1 VLAIDLID
9 LIQFSALIMEMAVKA
24 LRKRMFWFLTVLLV
38 FLIHDATSIETS
50 NLQENPLVIRF
61 SFGIYNNNVGKKL
74 EMLLRKEKNAINE
87 LEQREKD
94 RLERVQIERE
104 AKIYRDYLA
113 HRVQGSFV
121 KDFFTLRF

>member
-1 VLAIDLID
+1 
-9 LIQFSALIMEMAVKA
+9 MEMAVKA
-24 LRKRMFWFLTVLLV
+24 LRKRMLWLLTV
-38 FLIHDATSIETS
+38 FLIHDVTSIVTN

-61 SFGIYNNNVGKKL
+61 SFGIYTNNVGKKL
-74 EMLLRKEKNAINE
+74 ELLLRKEKNTINE

-94 RLERVQIERE
+94 RLERVQMERE